1 MRLRFIAHC
10 LFLLCLTMGIAS
22 CGSNSQNS
30 SGNTLPTGTNTAGG
44 GGSGSAP
51 GSGGSGGSGSTPG
64 GSGTGGSGSTPGSG
78 GSGGSGSTPGGG
90 GGGSGSRLVAG
101 AEVLV
106 LHREPATAEENRSR
120 LSPMWGRNR

>member
-64 GSGTGGSGSTPGSG
+64 GSGTGARLNPGSG
-78 GSGGSGSTPGGG
+78 GSGGSGSTPGGAEALVP
-90 GGGSGSRLVAG
+90 RLVAG

-106 LHREPATAEENRSR
+106 LHREPATAEQNRSR

>member
-22 CGSNSQNS
+22 CGSDSQNS

-51 GSGGSGGSGSTPG
+51 G
-64 GSGTGGSGSTPGSG
+64 G

-90 GGGSGSRLVAG
+90 GVAALVPRLVEG

-106 LHREPATAEENRSR
+106 LHREPATAEENRLR